1 MTNGGEGPDTQLTG
15 NGFVIAVGSFVR
27 ERWTK
32 NESVG
37 WRTRAAAAGSIKQGG
52 GGGSEGVSEE
62 GTAKK
67 EKFGSTGQV
76 LAGVLVA
83 AVAGSIVGARRFRK
97 TMTDTVSRNAQRRK
111 AETEQAARAARGAK
125 GRGAKG
131 GGGGGGW
138 SDAGGVYQ
146 DGNPLRGRIPKG
158 WEFDD
163 SKEAAFKE
171 QRLNS
176 QVVQHLSNLGVKNFA
191 ADSKEVNAAY
201 RGKAMNLHPDRNY
214 TKENEREFKRVAT
227 SYAWLDEKYFRKR

>member
-1 MTNGGEGPDTQLTG
+1 
-15 NGFVIAVGSFVR
+15 
-27 ERWTK
+27 
-32 NESVG
+32 
-37 WRTRAAAAGSIKQGG
+37 
-52 GGGSEGVSEE
+52 
-62 GTAKK
+62 
-67 EKFGSTGQV
+67 
-76 LAGVLVA
+76 
-83 AVAGSIVGARRFRK
+83 
-97 TMTDTVSRNAQRRK
+97 MTDTVSRNAQRRK

-176 QVVQHLSNLGVKNFA
+176 QVLGSVCILHQSAFLSTLIHIL
-191 ADSKEVNAAY
+191 S
-201 RGKAMNLHPDRNY
+201 H
-214 TKENEREFKRVAT
+214 
-227 SYAWLDEKYFRKR
+227 